1 MLIPFRVV
9 STGPGGEVSMSTSLL
24 YHAFGVRGYQY
35 VRTEYQGGQTTFMIR
50 QEDKALRCPVCGSR
64 DVRPKGRAE
73 RCFRSLPIGRRAT
86 FVALP
91 IPRVA
96 CDACRVVRQVAVP
109 FADPRR
115 TYTKAFE
122 RYALE
127 LSRHMTILDVA
138 RHLGVSWDVV
148 KDIQKRDLARR
159 FAKPKLKHLRRIA
172 IDEIAVRKGH
182 RYLTVVLD
190 LDSGAVVFVGDG
202 KGGDALKP
210 FWKRLRRCRAPIE
223 AVAIDMSA
231 AYREAIA
238 TYLPKATV
246 VFDHFH
252 VIKLF
257 NDKLSALRRSLYH
270 QADEAGKKVLK
281 GSRWLL
287 LKNPENL
294 DPERDEGA
302 RLKEAL
308 GLNRPL
314 AAAYYLKE
322 DLRQFWE
329 QPGKRFATAF
339 LNGWLRRAEGSG
351 VRIVQQMARTL
362 EAHRAGLLA
371 YYDYPIS
378 TGPLEG
384 TNNKIK
390 TMKRQAYG
398 FRDQEFFKL
407 KILAIHEA
415 RYALVG

>member
-1 MLIPFRVV
+1 MLIPFGVV
-9 STGPGGEVSMSTSLL
+9 SKGPDREVSMSTSLL
-24 YHAFGVRGYQY
+24 YHAFGVRGYDY
-35 VRTEYQGGQTTFMIR
+35 VRTEYQGGQTIFTIR
-50 QEDKALRCPVCGSR
+50 QEDKALRCPACGSR
-64 DVRPKGRAE
+64 DVRPKGRVE
-73 RCFRSLPIGRRAT
+73 RRFRSLPIGSRAT
-86 FVALP
+86 IVALP

-96 CDACRVVRQVAVP
+96 CAACGVVRQVAVP

-115 TYTKAFE
+115 TYTRAFE

-127 LSRHMTILDVA
+127 LSRRMTILDVA

-148 KDIQKRDLARR
+148 KDIQKRDLGRR
-159 FAKPKLKHLRRIA
+159 YAKSKLKHLRRIA
-172 IDEIAVRKGH
+172 IDEIAVAKGH

-190 LDSGAVVFVGDG
+190 LEAGAVVFVGDG

-210 FWKRLRRCRAPIE
+210 FWKRLRRCRAHIE

-231 AYREAIA
+231 AYREAVA

-257 NDKLSALRRSLYH
+257 NDKLSDLRRSLYH
-270 QADEAGKKVLK
+270 QADEARKKVLK

-294 DPERDEGA
+294 DPERDEAA

-308 GLNRPL
+308 ELNRPL

-339 LNGWLRRAEGSG
+339 LNGWVRRAGASG

-384 TNNKIK
+384 TNNKIR

-398 FRDQEFFKL
+398 FRDHEFFKL
-407 KILAIHEA
+407 KILAIHET